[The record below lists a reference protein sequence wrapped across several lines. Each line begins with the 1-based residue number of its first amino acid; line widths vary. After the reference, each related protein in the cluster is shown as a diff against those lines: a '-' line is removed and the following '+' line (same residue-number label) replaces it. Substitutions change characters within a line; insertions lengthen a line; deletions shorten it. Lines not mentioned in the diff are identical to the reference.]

1 MSDKVEFQ
9 VGYAVWRTPKPGFIE
24 AHCPGCGTYYY
35 CAPAT
40 LARFYWCS
48 PACEREV
55 KRRRRHAAKVRRQ
68 AVQYGIKLP
77 PALRAD
83 LKARNLTYADHL
95 WINKQTDRAFLRA
108 YGQQGREAQAAK
120 RARIEAEEDALFLAR
135 LNSGTLTLEQL
146 GPMTD
151 KKALELARA
160 LPFTPRE
167 AERLRQR
174 VATHVGN
181 HLDTVNE
188 VLKGDKK
195 WDTSQV
201 RLFTHLLN
209 KVMPDVSFSHHLHE
223 TVRKP
228 LRELT
233 REQLERIASGELD
246 ADIID
251 ADYTTEPPHADHQP
265 PEGRPAREPVPR

>member
-1 MSDKVEFQ
+1 
-9 VGYAVWRTPKPGFIE
+9 
-24 AHCPGCGTYYY
+24 
-35 CAPAT
+35 
-40 LARFYWCS
+40 
-48 PACEREV
+48 
-55 KRRRRHAAKVRRQ
+55 
-68 AVQYGIKLP
+68 
-77 PALRAD
+77 
-83 LKARNLTYADHL
+83 
-95 WINKQTDRAFLRA
+95 
-108 YGQQGREAQAAK
+108 
-120 RARIEAEEDALFLAR
+120 
-135 LNSGTLTLEQL
+135 
-146 GPMTD
+146 MTD

-174 VATHVGN
+174 LATHVAT

-188 VLKGDKK
+188 VLAGTKR
-195 WDTSQV
+195 WDGSQV
-201 RLFTHLLN
+201 RLFTVLLG

-251 ADYTTEPPHADHQP
+251 AEYTTETPHADHQP
-265 PEGRPAREPVPR
+265 PEGRSRHEPEPR

>member
-1 MSDKVEFQ
+1 MASDRIEFQ
-9 VGYAVWRTPKPGFIE
+9 TGYTVWRKPKPGLE
-24 AHCPGCGTYYY
+24 EVHCPGCGTYYY
-35 CAPAT
+35 AT
-40 LARFYWCS
+40 ARTKARFYWCS
-48 PACEREV
+48 PACEAEV
-55 KRRRRHAAKVRRQ
+55 KRRRDRVTYIQKQQRR
-68 AVQYGIKLP
+68 YGITLP
-77 PALRAD
+77 PELRAD
-83 LKARNLTYADHL
+83 LKARNLTYADHV
-95 WINKQTDRAFLRA
+95 WINRQTDLVFSRRYL
-108 YGQQGREAQAAK
+108 QQGRAVVERN
-120 RARIEAEEDALFLAR
+120 RARKQAEDDALFVAR

-174 VATHVGN
+174 LATHVAH

-188 VLKGDKK
+188 VLAGKVR
-195 WDTSQV
+195 WDGSQV

-251 ADYTTEPPHADHQP
+251 AEYTETSHASHQP
-265 PEGRPAREPVPR
+265 PERRPRDESQS